1 MKIKLIADG
10 WKEEERKIER
20 WGISF
25 LLGEDILFDTFGD
38 EKIFF
43 SNIEKFKIDI
53 SKVKK
58 IIISHD
64 HWDHIA
70 GLWRI
75 IDRNKNV
82 DVYICKNSREE
93 FKKKIYSYGVGVI
106 EIEKVQKIEENI
118 YTTGQMRCFSDKEE
132 LFEQSIVI
140 KGKEGI
146 TILTGCSH
154 PGINIVADYVKE
166 KFGKKIFMVAG
177 GFHLRHKNKE
187 EIEKIASY
195 LRSSGVEMVIPL
207 HCTGERGKE
216 IFKEIFKTQFISLKE
231 GDELNVNV

>member
-25 LLGEDILFDTFGD
+25 LLEEDILFDTFGD

>member
-25 LLGEDILFDTFGD
+25 LLGENILFDTFGD

-43 SNIEKFKIDI
+43 ENIEKFKIDI

-58 IIISHD
+58 IIVSHN

-75 IDRNKNV
+75 IEKNKNV
-82 DVYICKNSREE
+82 DVYICKNSCEE
-93 FKKKIYSYGVGVI
+93 FKKKIYSYGAGVI
-106 EIEKVQKIEENI
+106 EIEKIQKIEENI
-118 YTTGQMRCFSDKEE
+118 YTTGQMRCLSDGEE
-132 LFEQSIVI
+132 IFEQSVVI

-146 TILTGCSH
+146 VVLTGCAH
-154 PGINIVADYVKE
+154 PGINTVVDFVRQ
-166 KFGKKIFMVAG
+166 KFGEKIFMVAG

-187 EIEKIASY
+187 EIEKIVSY
-195 LRSSGVEMVIPL
+195 LKLSGIEKVVPL
-207 HCTGERGKE
+207 HCTGEKGKE
-216 IFKEIFKTQFISLKE
+216 IFKEIFKSRFIPLKE

>member
-75 IDRNKNV
+75 IEKNKNII
-82 DVYICKNSREE
+82 VYICKNSRVE

-106 EIEKVQKIEENI
+106 EIEKVQKIGENI

-132 LFEQSIVI
+132 IFEQSIVI

-146 TILTGCSH
+146 TVLTGCAH
-154 PGINIVADYVKE
+154 PGINVIADFVRQKFVE
-166 KFGKKIFMVAG
+166 KIYMVAG

-195 LRSSGVEMVIPL
+195 LKLSGIEKVVPL
-207 HCTGERGKE
+207 HCTGEKGKE